1 VGSLMPSTS
10 VTPERD
16 EERNARM
23 ILSHVVAAGDPR
35 VGHALRQVG
44 APRVVHQLLNGTS
57 PLPHSKTA
65 LARLLEQGTSVHD
78 LVSQDYRSAQRLDAR
93 FCIPG
98 DREWPGQLSDLGDR
112 QPLGLWLQGEAD
124 LRLLALRSVAM
135 VGARAATSY
144 GESVA
149 RTIAGELTSRGWLVV
164 SGGAFG
170 IDAAAHRGALGA
182 GGATVCV
189 LAGGVDVPY
198 PRSHEALLGRIAR
211 EGLLISETPLGG
223 AAHRQRFLTRNRLI
237 ACLTR
242 ATIVVEAALRSGSR
256 TTAREASELVR
267 PVMAIPG
274 PITSPMSAGCHR
286 LIRDRQAVCVT
297 DVEEIEQML
306 ASFTELDDSSHCHT
320 GDDRD
325 QSLRLDP
332 AHQPPNPGLA
342 HLAPRDEQVLN
353 ALSKR
358 QPMGL
363 EKLSTVCR
371 LSPTEVLS
379 SLGLLEGLSM
389 VERTEEGWSQAS

>member
-1 VGSLMPSTS
+1 MSTTR
-10 VTPERD
+10 VTPEHDD
-16 EERNARM
+16 ERSARM
-23 ILSHVVAAGDPR
+23 ILCHVVSPGDPR
-35 VGHALRQVG
+35 VGNALRQSG
-44 APRVVHQLLNGTS
+44 AQRVVHQLLNGTS

-65 LARLLEQGTSVHD
+65 LARLLERGTSLND
-78 LVSQDYRSAQRLDAR
+78 LVAQDYRSAQRLDAR

-98 DREWPGQLSDLGDR
+98 DREWPGQLADLGDR
-112 QPLGLWLQGEAD
+112 QPIGLWLQGEAD

-149 RTIAGELTSRGWLVV
+149 RIIAGELTSRGWLVV

-198 PRSHEALLGRIAR
+198 PRSHETLLGRIAR

-237 ACLTR
+237 AALTR

-256 TTAREASELVR
+256 TTAREASELLR

-297 DVEEIEQML
+297 DVIEIEQML
-306 ASFTELDDSSHCHT
+306 ASFTEMDDSTQWHV
-320 GDDRD
+320 GADRD
-325 QSLRLDP
+325 QADTSDP
-332 AHQPPNPGLA
+332 SEQPTNPGVV

-353 ALSKR
+353 ALSKH

-363 EKLSTVCR
+363 EKLSTACR

-379 SLGLLEGLSM
+379 SLGLLEGLCM
-389 VERTEEGWSQAS
+389 VERTEDGWSQAS